1 MELTTCLWFDGRARE
16 AANFYT
22 SIFPESS
29 VADNWIAPT
38 DTPGN
43 KQGEEIVVNFTI
55 FGQPFIGLN
64 GGPQFP
70 HSEAISFQIPCAD
83 QAEINKYWDLL
94 IADGGQESQC
104 GWLKDKF
111 GVSWQV
117 TAPEMGQYL
126 GGSDPAG
133 CQRATQAMLQM
144 KKIDLAAMKKAYLGE
159 QFMSGDRISL
169 IIGVLISAFGTR
181 KLEDGNLL
189 VTSVITIFCMAVT
202 RGIWEVVKKVRSR

>member
-1 MELTTCLWFDGRARE
+1 MDYAPLMNLATCLWFDGRARE

-22 SIFPESS
+22 RIFPGSEI
-29 VADNWIAPT
+29 ADHWIAPT

-43 KQGEEIVVNFTI
+43 KQGDEVVVNFKI
-55 FGQPFIGLN
+55 FGQNFIGLN

-83 QAEINKYWDLL
+83 QSEVDKYWDLL

-117 TAPEMGQYL
+117 TPTEMGAYL
-126 GGSDPAG
+126 GGPDAEG
-133 CQRATQAMLQM
+133 RQRATQAMLAM
-144 KKIDLAAMKKAYLGE
+144 KKIDLAAMKNAYEG
-159 QFMSGDRISL
+159 
-169 IIGVLISAFGTR
+169 
-181 KLEDGNLL
+181 K
-189 VTSVITIFCMAVT
+189 
-202 RGIWEVVKKVRSR
+202 